1 MRKKLNKTDEEF
13 QMFADYYKLYQDF
26 YVPEEG
32 DTYWQSLISEADA
45 FLKKYKTINKM
56 KECSIEELMSILPK
70 NVAVSFYQLLKEME

>member
-26 YVPEEG
+26 YMPEKG

-45 FLKKYKTINKM
+45 FLAKYKTKYAEDLITAYLDSRQRMYKDLKM
-56 KECSIEELMSILPK
+56 P
-70 NVAVSFYQLLKEME
+70 

>member
-13 QMFADYYKLYQDF
+13 QMFADYYKIYQDF

-45 FLKKYKTINKM
+45 FLKKYKTKY
-56 KECSIEELMSILPK
+56 
-70 NVAVSFYQLLKEME
+70 AGD

>member
-1 MRKKLNKTDEEF
+1 MRKKLTKADTDF

-45 FLKKYKTINKM
+45 FLKKYKTKYAEDLITAYLDSRQRIYKDLKM
-56 KECSIEELMSILPK
+56 P
-70 NVAVSFYQLLKEME
+70 